1 MLVTILL
8 LGMAGPSQDDAK
20 VDKWVRDATRKH
32 PLIRIQAAKRVGRA
46 GAKGL
51 EAVQRFVA
59 KEGRGKLSTPLVR
72 ALGDMGVPAARTFLR
87 ELVEDDQFTWRPQAL
102 TSLSEKPEADECDLF
117 EKYLQHRSWLMRR
130 AALTGTARLAGDEPK
145 QVIAALGDRD
155 LRVRVHA
162 AALLLESGKTGG
174 LAQLVHGLDAEE
186 VFFRDDLGY
195 RVRLA
200 ASKALTKWAGK
211 DYGYSPRQTRSERTR
226 AVQEFAA
233 RVRKATGVVVPR
245 PAAAKRPGYV
255 LGYERRSCRDGD
267 LYLRV
272 DDKGKLWRG
281 LFDPV
286 VVTVSANRLAMVRQ
300 NARAITTKR
309 RHGRIEC
316 DFVNFAGLG
325 TDGAAS
331 TRCAPGAIPEALSQL
346 ETLWQE
352 AIKKGK
358 Q

>member
-1 MLVTILL
+1 
-8 LGMAGPSQDDAK
+8 
-20 VDKWVRDATRKH
+20 
-32 PLIRIQAAKRVGRA
+32 
-46 GAKGL
+46 
-51 EAVQRFVA
+51 
-59 KEGRGKLSTPLVR
+59 
-72 ALGDMGVPAARTFLR
+72 
-87 ELVEDDQFTWRPQAL
+87 
-102 TSLSEKPEADECDLF
+102 
-117 EKYLQHRSWLMRR
+117 
-130 AALTGTARLAGDEPK
+130 
-145 QVIAALGDRD
+145 
-155 LRVRVHA
+155 
-162 AALLLESGKTGG
+162 
-174 LAQLVHGLDAEE
+174 
-186 VFFRDDLGY
+186 
-195 RVRLA
+195 
-200 ASKALTKWAGK
+200 
-211 DYGYSPRQTRSERTR
+211 
-226 AVQEFAA
+226 
-233 RVRKATGVVVPR
+233 
-245 PAAAKRPGYV
+245 V